1 MNTPGTLVQWARSR
15 GSAKATLCPV
25 AESLPD
31 LDPEDL
37 RRRLLE
43 VADAVLEVE
52 NMAGDVKP
60 WEPRRFILKGVVDEL
75 VRARMQRFGIAVCY
89 GSLYCGDPVDPGC
102 KEPLC
107 KGHRGW
113 FS

>member
-1 MNTPGTLVQWARSR
+1 MSPGVHWARSR
-15 GSAKATLCPV
+15 GSAKATLHPV

-37 RRRLLE
+37 RRHLLE

-52 NMAGDVKP
+52 NMAGDVP
-60 WEPRRFILKGVVDEL
+60 PGVPRRFILEGVVDEL

-89 GSLYCGDPVDPGC
+89 GSLYCGHPVVPGS

-107 KGHRGW
+107 EGHRGW

>member
-1 MNTPGTLVQWARSR
+1 MSPGVVWARSR
-15 GSAKATLCPV
+15 GSAKATLYPV

-43 VADAVLEVE
+43 VVDAVLEVE
-52 NMAGDVKP
+52 NMAGDVQP
-60 WEPRRFILKGVVDEL
+60 DEPRGFILKGVVDEL
-75 VRARMQRFGIAVCY
+75 VRARRVRFGIAVCC
-89 GSLYCGDPVDPGC
+89 GSLYCGDPVVPGS